1 MPPRTASIKAIKVKE
16 PVVVLNL
23 REYEKL
29 IEYVEDLED
38 RVSVRERANEPNVP
52 YEKVEK
58 RFKRKFGKK

>member
-1 MPPRTASIKAIKVKE
+1 MPSRPTSIKAIKVKE

-29 IEYVEDLED
+29 IEYLEDLED

-58 RFKRKFGKK
+58 RFRRKFGRK